1 MPYSPNHSDREQVP
15 TPKNY
20 HHEDDSEEDSY
31 LVRIAAPPS
40 LQSKK
45 IQQVKPIPPK
55 VPNKPPTFNTYNMSG
70 NAVGQV
76 ARREDRF
83 CAYHGILRYPYR
95 YLNGEESERVSKGYF
110 VEGKFQAR
118 GWNL

>member
-1 MPYSPNHSDREQVP
+1 MSYSPNHFDREQVP
-15 TPKNY
+15 TSKNY
-20 HHEDDSEEDSY
+20 IEEDDSEEDSY
-31 LVRIAAPPS
+31 PVRMTAPPS
-40 LQSKK
+40 LQTKK
-45 IQQVKPIPPK
+45 IQQAKPFPPK
-55 VPNKPPTFNTYNMSG
+55 LPNELPTFNPYMMSG

-83 CAYHGILRYPYR
+83 CAYYGILRYPYR

-118 GWNL
+118 GWSL

>member
-15 TPKNY
+15 TPKIY
-20 HHEDDSEEDSY
+20 HDEDDSEEDSY
-31 LVRIAAPPS
+31 PVRMAAPPS

-45 IQQVKPIPPK
+45 IHQAKPFSPK
-55 VPNKPPTFNTYNMSG
+55 LPNKPPTFNPYKMTG

-83 CAYHGILRYPYR
+83 CAYYGILRYPYR
-95 YLNGEESERVSKGYF
+95 YLNGEESDRVSKGYY

-118 GWNL
+118 GWHL

>member
-15 TPKNY
+15 TLKNY
-20 HHEDDSEEDSY
+20 HDEDDSEEDSY
-31 LVRIAAPPS
+31 PVRMAAPPS
-40 LQSKK
+40 LQPKK
-45 IQQVKPIPPK
+45 IQQVKPFPPK
-55 VPNKPPTFNTYNMSG
+55 LPNKPPTFNTYKMSG

-95 YLNGEESERVSKGYF
+95 YLNGEESDRVSKGYF

>member
-15 TPKNY
+15 TPNNY
-20 HHEDDSEEDSY
+20 HDQDDSEEDSY
-31 LVRIAAPPS
+31 PVRMAAPLS

-45 IQQVKPIPPK
+45 IQQAKPFTPK
-55 VPNKPPTFNTYNMSG
+55 LPNKPPTFNPYKMSG

-76 ARREDRF
+76 ARMEDRF
-83 CAYHGILRYPYR
+83 CAYYGILRYPYR
-95 YLNGEESERVSKGYF
+95 YLHGEVSERVSKGYF